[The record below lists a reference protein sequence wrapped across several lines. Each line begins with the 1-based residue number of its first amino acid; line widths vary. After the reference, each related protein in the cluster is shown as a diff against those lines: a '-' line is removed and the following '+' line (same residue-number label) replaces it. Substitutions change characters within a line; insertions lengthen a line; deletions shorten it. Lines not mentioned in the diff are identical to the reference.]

1 MLWSGELSLPP
12 AGSVA
17 EEVGSPR
24 HRAERRSS
32 RTRVEPSGRRRSR
45 VSLLRRPGIEASR
58 VSDGSDG
65 ELFETAGIDRIDG
78 IRLP

>member
-1 MLWSGELSLPP
+1 
-12 AGSVA
+12 
-17 EEVGSPR
+17 
-24 HRAERRSS
+24 
-32 RTRVEPSGRRRSR
+32 VEPSGRRRSR

-65 ELFETAGIDRIDG
+65 ELFEAAGIDRIDG